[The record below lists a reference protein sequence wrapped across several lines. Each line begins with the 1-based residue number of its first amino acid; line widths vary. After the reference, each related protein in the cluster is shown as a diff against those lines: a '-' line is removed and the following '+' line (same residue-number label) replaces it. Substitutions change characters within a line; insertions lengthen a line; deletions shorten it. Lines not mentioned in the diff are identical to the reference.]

1 MLVSLMKRRFPSFH
15 FAITATTRP
24 KRANEADGV
33 DYYFYTGD
41 DFKRMIEKGELLE
54 WSQVY
59 GNYYGV
65 PAGKITQALQ
75 KGQNAVLKV
84 DVQGARKIKDK
95 IPGAI
100 LIFVAPP
107 SAEALA
113 ERLRKR
119 KTENAEDLKI
129 RLDTSQEE
137 MKTLPMFNYVVV
149 NEEGR
154 IEETMEQMEKI
165 IASEKH
171 RDSQRKRLYNGWHKP

>member
-24 KRANEADGV
+24 KRANETDGV
-33 DYYFYTGD
+33 DYYFFSTE
-41 DFKRMIEKGELLE
+41 DFTRMIDNNELLE

-65 PAGKITQALQ
+65 PAGKITAALQ
-75 KGQNAVLKV
+75 KGQDAVLKV

-113 ERLRKR
+113 ERLRNR
-119 KTENAEDLKI
+119 KTENPHDLKI

-137 MKTLPMFNYVVV
+137 MKALPMFNYVVV
-149 NEEGR
+149 NEEGG
-154 IEETMEQMEKI
+154 IEETMKQMEKI
-165 IASEKH
+165 IASEKAAPA
-171 RDSQRKRLYNGWHKP
+171 N